1 MALFGSY
8 FAVILFRDARQAKLT
23 LARRPGQQ
31 TPRHKKEPCL
41 KHGSLALRSE
51 NLSCMESRNLY
62 PHMRGVRCLAVR
74 LVVLLDDLF
83 LDAPPWINRH
93 PLLLGPG
100 ADLGGVATV
109 VTGTAPPSP
118 GATTTGSAT
127 TDALAPLNRPA
138 FLDVGGKRLTKV
150 RHVVLGQVDLV
161 LLPVD
166 RIGQGL
172 TGFRSSVQVIDE
184 DSLSRHDV
192 VNPLVHRGAGG

>member
-1 MALFGSY
+1 
-8 FAVILFRDARQAKLT
+8 
-23 LARRPGQQ
+23 
-31 TPRHKKEPCL
+31 
-41 KHGSLALRSE
+41 
-51 NLSCMESRNLY
+51 
-62 PHMRGVRCLAVR
+62 MRGVRCLAVR
-74 LVVLLDDLF
+74 LVVGIDDLF
-83 LDAPPWINRH
+83 FDAAPWIDRH
-93 PLLLGPG
+93 PLLLCPRP
-100 ADLGGVATV
+100 DPGGVVTV

-127 TDALAPLNRPA
+127 TDALAPLDWPA
-138 FLDVGGKRLTKV
+138 FLDVGGKRLAKV

-192 VNPLVHRGAGG
+192 VPPRSPCCWRAQSTLLLSVVNTAPLVS